1 MKNFKIS
8 NVHILFPTP
17 SLSKIFH
24 YVTNS
29 PGRTWRPTRS
39 VPTSASPPSAIT
51 PGIGGQ
57 QADNRRDALRQLSSL
72 ASPPRNDVAIEVENE
87 ECPDGV
93 VRIQTGD
100 TEVVY
105 NVPSRTVSAKR
116 PERPGDGA
124 EKVTA
129 DKRAADRAAQRAAER
144 AVERAAERAADQTET
159 EGATARNASPAPT
172 RVVTAEMSIG
182 RAAMLKEISD
192 TIPKEPSIMAT
203 PLPTPQL
210 NIQPP
215 NTSTDTIPTVPPS
228 YDRPPTSSPIPTPIG
243 RRRKLEG

>member
-1 MKNFKIS
+1 M
-8 NVHILFPTP
+8 
-17 SLSKIFH
+17 
-24 YVTNS
+24 
-29 PGRTWRPTRS
+29 
-39 VPTSASPPSAIT
+39 
-51 PGIGGQ
+51 
-57 QADNRRDALRQLSSL
+57 
-72 ASPPRNDVAIEVENE
+72 AIEVENE

-124 EKVTA
+124 EKATA

-144 AVERAAERAADQTET
+144 AVERAAERAAERAVDQTET
-159 EGATARNASPAPT
+159 EGATAST

-182 RAAMLKEISD
+182 KAAMLKEISD
-192 TIPKEPSIMAT
+192 TIPKELSIMAT

-215 NTSTDTIPTVPPS
+215 NISTDTIPPN

-243 RRRKLEG
+243 RRRILEG

>member
-1 MKNFKIS
+1 MKNLKIL

-17 SLSKIFH
+17 SLFKIFH
-24 YVTNS
+24 HVIN
-29 PGRTWRPTRS
+29 PLGRTWRPTRS
-39 VPTSASPPSAIT
+39 VPTSAPPPSAIT

-124 EKVTA
+124 EKATA

-144 AVERAAERAADQTET
+144 AVECAAERAAERASDQTET
-159 EGATARNASPAPT
+159 EGATARNASPA
-172 RVVTAEMSIG
+172 
-182 RAAMLKEISD
+182 
-192 TIPKEPSIMAT
+192 
-203 PLPTPQL
+203 
-210 NIQPP
+210 
-215 NTSTDTIPTVPPS
+215 ST
-228 YDRPPTSSPIPTPIG
+228 
-243 RRRKLEG
+243 

>member
-1 MKNFKIS
+1 M
-8 NVHILFPTP
+8 
-17 SLSKIFH
+17 
-24 YVTNS
+24 
-29 PGRTWRPTRS
+29 
-39 VPTSASPPSAIT
+39 
-51 PGIGGQ
+51 
-57 QADNRRDALRQLSSL
+57 
-72 ASPPRNDVAIEVENE
+72 
-87 ECPDGV
+87 

-124 EKVTA
+124 EKATA
-129 DKRAADRAAQRAAER
+129 DKRAADRAAQRAAKR
-144 AVERAAERAADQTET
+144 AVERAAGRAAERSADQTET
-159 EGATARNASPAPT
+159 EGATARNASPAST

-192 TIPKEPSIMAT
+192 TIPKELSIMAT

-215 NTSTDTIPTVPPS
+215 NTSTDTIPPN

-243 RRRKLEG
+243 RRRILEG